1 MNLEEL
7 IGKTMERLCV
17 PEVQG
22 VPQMLARFLGELEKW
37 NRRVN
42 LVGVKDVERVCRELM
57 ADAFFLNHYIKDR
70 HHIVDIGSG
79 SGILGIPIAVLN
91 GSITVYSVDGN
102 LKKVQFQRHIRRE
115 LRLANF
121 FPIRGRT
128 EMIDPL
134 GADGLIAKA
143 FGTTESIL
151 DAAERHL
158 GVSGKVFIVKGKD
171 GQGKNNPRYRL
182 EKELSYMLPDVEKTY
197 RLFIYKKVS

>member
-1 MNLEEL
+1 M
-7 IGKTMERLCV
+7 
-17 PEVQG
+17 
-22 VPQMLARFLGELEKW
+22 
-37 NRRVN
+37 
-42 LVGVKDVERVCRELM
+42 
-57 ADAFFLNHYIKDR
+57 
-70 HHIVDIGSG
+70 DIGSG
-79 SGILGIPIAVLN
+79 SGILGIPIAALN
-91 GSITVYSVDGN
+91 GSTAVYSVDGN

-115 LRLANF
+115 LGLANF

-171 GQGKNNPRYRL
+171 GQGKDHPRYRL